1 MDRYSLQLLFGLAF
15 WAAVLAFKQD
25 EWTFWALLGVAA
37 LCAATE
43 ITSRHLGSALYGSA
57 TEWDECVDS
66 ALFGPILFVVFSV
79 FLYGIGDGPTSAEV
93 AAFYA
98 GALATCGA
106 IIVAYLYA
114 KREYKVSL
122 AT

>member
-1 MDRYSLQLLFGLAF
+1 MDRYSLQVLFGLAF
-15 WAAVLAFKQD
+15 WAAVLVFEYD

-43 ITSRHLGSALYGSA
+43 ITSRYLGQALYGSA

-66 ALFGPILFVVFSV
+66 TLFGLILFVVFSI
-79 FLYGIGDGPTSAEV
+79 FLYGIGDGPTNAKV

-98 GALATCGA
+98 GAIATCGA
-106 IIVAYLYA
+106 LIAAYLYA